1 MTSIVDPDA
10 PVWGAETIGRIANV
24 RKPDGS
30 VDIRRVYYLLE
41 KRLLDADKFGRRW
54 ASTPRRILR
63 RFAGEA
69 AA

>member
-1 MTSIVDPDA
+1 MSDLDR
-10 PVWGAETIGRIANV
+10 PVWGAAEIGRIANV
-24 RKPDGS
+24 TKPDGT
-30 VDIRRVYYLLE
+30 VDLRRTYYLLE
-41 KRLLDADKFGRRW
+41 NKLLDADKFGRRY